1 MTIDVSNGS
10 GSKLKIQ
17 ELNPVG
23 LGIFSLLLALDP
35 AHFSRLKAVILER
48 CPTNIPV
55 SFVFDREFWQSPRR
69 HRRAAG

>member
-35 AHFSRLKAVILER
+35 VHFSRLKSVILER
-48 CPTNIPV
+48 CPTNIPPP
-55 SFVFDREFWQSPRR
+55 FVFDREFRQSPRR
-69 HRRAAG
+69 HWPAHG

>member
-1 MTIDVSNGS
+1 MTIDVLNGS

-35 AHFSRLKAVILER
+35 AHFSRLKSVILER
-48 CPTNIPV
+48 RSKNIPA
-55 SFVFDREFWQSPRR
+55 SFVFDREFRRSPRR
-69 HRRAAG
+69 HWPAHG